1 MGKAIVC
8 VGDNCTGIP
17 VHVCMSG
24 SEDVFVNSRSVCRR
38 YRLASQQKNY
48 KNCSSCIIKLK
59 NTSNSHFV

>member
-1 MGKAIVC
+1 MPIHVC
-8 VGDNCTGIP
+8 V
-17 VHVCMSG
+17 SG
-24 SEDVFVNSRSVCRR
+24 SEDVFVNGRPACRR